1 MAIRALDRGGLD
13 PYLKGARMM
22 APLAVGDLID
32 GIAFGVL
39 AAASM
44 GSVAPVVMSI
54 LAFSGTAQFATA
66 SVLQEHGTVATAAV
80 AALAV
85 NSRYLVMG
93 LTLAPAMRGGP
104 VRRLLQTQFLTDAS
118 WAFTQQEEEGKV
130 ERMIGAGFMSR
141 LAWTLGTVA
150 GVLGAAQLLAPLG
163 GPERLGLDAVYPAF
177 FLYLL
182 MESLGEDGSRLVAA
196 GTAAV
201 VALLLVPVLPVG
213 LPVLGAAAVG
223 LLIGWMLQRRR

>member
-1 MAIRALDRGGLD
+1 
-13 PYLKGARMM
+13 MM

-32 GIAFGVL
+32 GVAFGVL
-39 AAASM
+39 AASSM

-66 SVLQEHGTVATAAV
+66 SVLQEHGTLATAGV

-104 VRRLLQTQFLTDAS
+104 FRRLLQTQLLTDAS
-118 WAFTQQEEEGKV
+118 WAFTQQQGEEGNV
-130 ERMIGAGFMSR
+130 ERMVGAGLVSR
-141 LAWTLGTVA
+141 LAWTLGTAA

-163 GPERLGLDAVYPAF
+163 GAERLGLDAVYPAF
-177 FLYLL
+177 FLYMLVQAL
-182 MESLGEDGSRLVAA
+182 RPDGSHLVAA
-196 GTAAV
+196 GTGAGV
-201 VALLLVPVLPVG
+201 GLLLVPVLPVG

-223 LLIGWMLQRRR
+223 LLIGRMVQRRT

>member
-1 MAIRALDRGGLD
+1 MHMAIKALDREGLD
-13 PYLKGARMM
+13 PYVTGARMM

-32 GIAFGVL
+32 GVAFGVL
-39 AAASM
+39 AAGSM
-44 GSVAPVVMSI
+44 GWAAPIVMSI

-85 NSRYLVMG
+85 NARYLVMG

-104 VRRLLQTQFLTDAS
+104 FRRLLQTQFLTDAS
-118 WAFTQQEEEGKV
+118 WAFSQQQEGNV
-130 ERMIGAGFMSR
+130 ERMVGAGLVSR
-141 LAWTLGTVA
+141 LGWTLGTAA
-150 GVLGAAQLLAPLG
+150 GVLGAAHLLAPLG
-163 GPERLGLDAVYPAF
+163 GAERLGLDAVYPAF

-182 MESLGEDGSRLVAA
+182 VEALGDDGSHLVAA
-196 GTAAV
+196 GTGAG

-213 LPVLGAAAVG
+213 LPVLGGAAV
-223 LLIGWMLQRRR
+223 

>member
-1 MAIRALDRGGLD
+1 
-13 PYLKGARMM
+13 MM

-39 AAASM
+39 AAGSM
-44 GSVAPVVMSI
+44 GTVAPVVMSI

-118 WAFTQQEEEGKV
+118 WALGQQQDAEGKI
-130 ERMIGAGFMSR
+130 ELMIGAGLMSR

-150 GVLGAAQLLAPLG
+150 GVFGAAQVLAPLG
-163 GPERLGLDAVYPAF
+163 GAERLGLDAVYPAF

-182 MESLGEDGSRLVAA
+182 VESLGEDGSRLVAA
-196 GTAAV
+196 ATAAG

-223 LLIGWMLQRRR
+223 LLAGWIMHRRR

>member
-1 MAIRALDRGGLD
+1 
-13 PYLKGARMM
+13 MM

-39 AAASM
+39 AAGSM
-44 GSVAPVVMSI
+44 GTVAPVVMSI

-93 LTLAPAMRGGP
+93 LTLAPAMRGRP
-104 VRRLLQTQFLTDAS
+104 VRRLVQTQFLTDAS
-118 WAFTQQEEEGKV
+118 WAFSQQQDTEGKI
-130 ERMIGAGFMSR
+130 EQMIGAGLMSR

-150 GVLGAAQLLAPLG
+150 GVFGAAQVLAPLG
-163 GPERLGLDAVYPAF
+163 GAERLGLDAVYPAF

-182 MESLGEDGSRLVAA
+182 VESLGEDGSRLVAA
-196 GTAAV
+196 GTAAG

-223 LLIGWMLQRRR
+223 LLAGWIMHRRR

>member
-1 MAIRALDRGGLD
+1 
-13 PYLKGARMM
+13 MM

-32 GIAFGVL
+32 GVAFGVL
-39 AAASM
+39 AASSM

-66 SVLQEHGTVATAAV
+66 SVLQEHGTLATAGV

-104 VRRLLQTQFLTDAS
+104 FRRLLQTQLLTDAS
-118 WAFTQQEEEGKV
+118 WAFTQQQGEEGNV
-130 ERMIGAGFMSR
+130 ERMVGAGLVSR
-141 LAWTLGTVA
+141 LAWTLGTAA

-163 GPERLGLDAVYPAF
+163 GAERLGLDAVYPAF
-177 FLYLL
+177 FLYMLVQAL
-182 MESLGEDGSRLVAA
+182 RPDGSHLVAA
-196 GTAAV
+196 GTGAGV
-201 VALLLVPVLPVG
+201 GLLLVPVLPAG

-223 LLIGWMLQRRR
+223 LLIGRMVQRRT